1 MAGESLLYLDR
12 RDVRGLGIAVRDVV
26 DAIESLLRQAA
37 AGRAWN
43 TPKTR
48 ILPGGGRLHMSMLA
62 SATDPPFMAV
72 KSLGL
77 NPANPGRGLETVGA
91 LVTLFDADGGA
102 PLCVMDGDWITGA
115 RTAGLSAT
123 AALRLARADS
133 ETLAFVGCGAQ
144 ARHHL
149 EAFARLFPLKRVRA
163 LGRGAANR
171 ERLVAMAR
179 GMGLEA
185 EDRGDAETALAGA
198 DLVVSSIPYT
208 ALEAPFLDAD
218 LMEPGCF
225 AAMIDLARP
234 WHAESLA
241 RIDRIV
247 VDDAGQERA
256 MADPMAA
263 PERVAGDLADLATG
277 AIPGRRHDDE
287 RIVFAFRGLALA
299 DLALAALCYARAVER
314 GVGRRLER

>member
-1 MAGESLLYLDR
+1 
-12 RDVRGLGIAVRDVV
+12 
-26 DAIESLLRQAA
+26 
-37 AGRAWN
+37 
-43 TPKTR
+43 
-48 ILPGGGRLHMSMLA
+48 
-62 SATDPPFMAV
+62 
-72 KSLGL
+72 
-77 NPANPGRGLETVGA
+77 
-91 LVTLFDADGGA
+91 
-102 PLCVMDGDWITGA
+102 MDGDWITGA

-149 EAFARLFPLKRVRA
+149 EAFAPLFPLKRVRA